1 MNLNSYLEKIANSA
15 IIRDEEK
22 AKIKNSIN
30 TLESRLDDSLGDS
43 IKEKFVFGSYSRDTI
58 LPRHMDEDSDI
69 DYLVVFKIE
78 DYNSKIFTPQTYLRW
93 LRSFA
98 ESRYGSSEI
107 YQSNPTIILSL
118 NHIHIEL
125 VPAIT
130 SLFSVG
136 YKIPGK
142 DYASWIPTDPKAFNE
157 ELINVNKKHDNNIR
171 KLVRIL
177 KYWNVK
183 NGSPF
188 ESYELEQQICRFDF
202 TITQLIGGQL
212 KDYLMEFIKSFSTSL
227 LNSKKRYEAVARA
240 QKIIEEVKALEEK
253 QNQQSSILA
262 SLLSC
267 YTNPNAKTSMDVIK
281 KLLPPTLSLEFEL
294 SNK

>member
-1 MNLNSYLEKIANSA
+1 MNLNSYLEKIADNA

-22 AKIKNSIN
+22 LKIRTSLN
-30 TLESRLDDSLGDS
+30 TLESRLNSSLGDS

-58 LPRHMDEDSDI
+58 LPRHMDQNSDV
-69 DYLVVFKIE
+69 DYLVVFKSE
-78 DYNSKIFTPQTYLRW
+78 DYDSKTLTPQTYLRW
-93 LRSFA
+93 LRNFA

-125 VPAIT
+125 VPAIA
-130 SLFSVG
+130 SLFSLG

-157 ELINVNKKHDNNIR
+157 ELVSVNKRHDNKIR
-171 KLVRIL
+171 KLIRIL

-183 NGSPF
+183 SDSPF
-188 ESYELEQQICRFDF
+188 ESYELEQEICRCNF
-202 TITQLIGGQL
+202 TTVQLLGGQL
-212 KDYLMEFIKSFSTSL
+212 KDYLIEFMKNFNISL
-227 LNSKKRYEAVARA
+227 LNTKKRFEAVARA
-240 QKIIEEVKALEEK
+240 QKLLEEVKILEEK
-253 QNQQSSILA
+253 QNQHTSILA
-262 SLLSC
+262 RLLSC
-267 YTNPNAKTSMDVIK
+267 YTNPNQKTSVDIIR

-294 SNK
+294 SKK